1 MHRGSERKEPIME
14 RRKDSKGR
22 VLKKGESERKDG
34 RYQYRYNDAFGAR
47 KTVYANGLNELR
59 DLEKR
64 IEKDIGDGIDYSKGQ
79 MTVYELV
86 ERYLSLKQ
94 GVRYN
99 TRIGYNFVSNILGKE
114 PFSRLKVSNVKVSD
128 AQKWIIKMYNDGK
141 GYSTLSS
148 ICGVVKP
155 AFQMACNEDVIRKN
169 PFDFKITDVV
179 PNNSKK
185 REALTEDEQIEWLS
199 FIKND
204 KTYCKYYDEFVV
216 LLNTGMRVSEFC
228 GLTSKDLDFNNRKIN
243 VDHQLVRE
251 RNGKYYVEKTK
262 TQAGCR
268 FIPMTNEVFQSL
280 KRIIE
285 NRPKLKIEPFV
296 DGYTGFILVDKN
308 GNPKIALHIENE
320 IRWSLKKYK
329 KLFPNK
335 PPIIVTPHVLRH
347 TFCTNMINA
356 GMDAKKLQYLMGH
369 SDVSTTLNIYTHM
382 GYEKASEQMLKIYE
396 NAN

>member
-1 MHRGSERKEPIME
+1 ME

-199 FIKND
+199 FVKND

>member
-1 MHRGSERKEPIME
+1 ME

-34 RYQYRYNDAFGAR
+34 RYQYRYNDVFGTR

-59 DLEKR
+59 DLEKQ

-99 TRIGYNFVSNILGKE
+99 TRIGYNFVSNILRKE
-114 PFSRLKVSNVKVSD
+114 PFSRLKVSNVKMSD

-141 GYSTLSS
+141 GYSTLAS

-155 AFQMACNEDVIRKN
+155 AFQMACNEDAIRKN

-320 IRWSLKKYK
+320 IRWSLEKYK

-382 GYEKASEQMLKIYE
+382 GYEKASEQMLRIYE

>member
-1 MHRGSERKEPIME
+1 ME

-141 GYSTLSS
+141 EYSTLSP

>member
-1 MHRGSERKEPIME
+1 
-14 RRKDSKGR
+14 
-22 VLKKGESERKDG
+22 
-34 RYQYRYNDAFGAR
+34 
-47 KTVYANGLNELR
+47 
-59 DLEKR
+59 
-64 IEKDIGDGIDYSKGQ
+64 
-79 MTVYELV
+79 
-86 ERYLSLKQ
+86 
-94 GVRYN
+94 
-99 TRIGYNFVSNILGKE
+99 
-114 PFSRLKVSNVKVSD
+114 
-128 AQKWIIKMYNDGK
+128 
-141 GYSTLSS
+141 
-148 ICGVVKP
+148 
-155 AFQMACNEDVIRKN
+155 
-169 PFDFKITDVV
+169 
-179 PNNSKK
+179 
-185 REALTEDEQIEWLS
+185 
-199 FIKND
+199 
-204 KTYCKYYDEFVV
+204 
-216 LLNTGMRVSEFC
+216 MRVSEFC

-251 RNGKYYVEKTK
+251 RNGKYYVEKIK

>member
-1 MHRGSERKEPIME
+1 ME

-59 DLEKR
+59 ELEKQ

-128 AQKWIIKMYNDGK
+128 AQKWIIKMYNNGK

>member
-1 MHRGSERKEPIME
+1 ME

-216 LLNTGMRVSEFC
+216 LLNTGMRVSELC

>member
-1 MHRGSERKEPIME
+1 ME

-382 GYEKASEQMLKIYE
+382 GYQKASEQMLKIYE

>member
-1 MHRGSERKEPIME
+1 ME

-22 VLKKGESERKDG
+22 VLRKGESERKDG

-94 GVRYN
+94 GMRYN

>member
-1 MHRGSERKEPIME
+1 ME

-34 RYQYRYNDAFGAR
+34 RYQYRYNDAFGTR
-47 KTVYANGLNELR
+47 KTVYANDLNELR
-59 DLEKR
+59 ELEKR

-99 TRIGYNFVSNILGKE
+99 TRIGYNFVSNLLRKE
-114 PFSRLKVSNVKVSD
+114 PFSRLKVSNVKMSD

-141 GYSTLSS
+141 GYSTLAS

-155 AFQMACNEDVIRKN
+155 AFQMACNEDAIRKN

-320 IRWSLKKYK
+320 IRWSLEKYK

-356 GMDAKKLQYLMGH
+356 GMDAKRLQYLMGH

>member
-1 MHRGSERKEPIME
+1 ME

-34 RYQYRYNDAFGAR
+34 RYQYRYNDVFGTR

-59 DLEKR
+59 DLEKQ

-99 TRIGYNFVSNILGKE
+99 TRIGYNFVSNLLRKE
-114 PFSRLKVSNVKVSD
+114 PFSRLKVSNVKMSD
-128 AQKWIIKMYNDGK
+128 VQKWIIKMYNDGK
-141 GYSTLSS
+141 GYSTLAS

-155 AFQMACNEDVIRKN
+155 AFQMACNEDAIRKN

-320 IRWSLKKYK
+320 IRWSLEKYK

-356 GMDAKKLQYLMGH
+356 GMDAKRLQYLMGH

-382 GYEKASEQMLKIYE
+382 GYEKASEQMLRIYE

>member
-1 MHRGSERKEPIME
+1 ME

-99 TRIGYNFVSNILGKE
+99 TRIGYNFVSNILWKE

>member
-1 MHRGSERKEPIME
+1 ME

-356 GMDAKKLQYLMGH
+356 GMDAKRLQYLMGH

>member
-1 MHRGSERKEPIME
+1 ME

-22 VLKKGESERKDG
+22 VLKKGENERKDG
-34 RYQYRYNDAFGAR
+34 RYQYRYNDAFGTR

-59 DLEKR
+59 DLEKQ

-185 REALTEDEQIEWLS
+185 REALTEDEQTEWLS

>member
-1 MHRGSERKEPIME
+1 ME

-22 VLKKGESERKDG
+22 VLKKGENERKDG

-59 DLEKR
+59 ELEKQ

-114 PFSRLKVSNVKVSD
+114 PFSRLKVSNVKMSD

-141 GYSTLSS
+141 GYSTLAS

-155 AFQMACNEDVIRKN
+155 AFQMACNEDAIRKN

-320 IRWSLKKYK
+320 IRWSLEKYK

-356 GMDAKKLQYLMGH
+356 GMDAKRLQYLMGH

-382 GYEKASEQMLKIYE
+382 GYEKASEQMLRIYE

>member
-1 MHRGSERKEPIME
+1 ME

-22 VLKKGESERKDG
+22 VLKKGEDERKDG
-34 RYQYRYNDAFGAR
+34 RYQYRYNDAFGTR

-59 DLEKR
+59 ELEKQ
-64 IEKDIGDGIDYSKGQ
+64 IEKDIGDGIDFSKGQ

-228 GLTSKDLDFNNRKIN
+228 GLTSKDLDFNNKKIN

>member
-1 MHRGSERKEPIME
+1 ME

-22 VLKKGESERKDG
+22 VLRKGESERKDG

-99 TRIGYNFVSNILGKE
+99 TRIGYNFVSNMLGKE

>member
-1 MHRGSERKEPIME
+1 ME

-64 IEKDIGDGIDYSKGQ
+64 IEKDIGDGINYSKGQ

>member
-1 MHRGSERKEPIME
+1 ME

-86 ERYLSLKQ
+86 KRYLSLKQ

-128 AQKWIIKMYNDGK
+128 VQKWIIKMYNDGK

-204 KTYCKYYDEFVV
+204 KTYCKYNDEFVV

-268 FIPMTNEVFQSL
+268 FIPMTNGVFQSL

>member
-1 MHRGSERKEPIME
+1 ME

-382 GYEKASEQMLKIYE
+382 GYEMASEQMLKIYE

>member
-1 MHRGSERKEPIME
+1 ME

-34 RYQYRYNDAFGAR
+34 RYQYRYNDAFGTR
-47 KTVYANGLNELR
+47 KTVYANDLNELR
-59 DLEKR
+59 ELEKR

-99 TRIGYNFVSNILGKE
+99 TRIGYNFVSNLLRKE
-114 PFSRLKVSNVKVSD
+114 PFSRLKVSNVKMSD

-141 GYSTLSS
+141 GYSTLAS

-155 AFQMACNEDVIRKN
+155 AFQMACNEDAIRKN

-320 IRWSLKKYK
+320 IRWSLEKYK

-356 GMDAKKLQYLMGH
+356 GMDAKRLQYLMGH

-382 GYEKASEQMLKIYE
+382 GYEKASEQMLRIYE

>member
-1 MHRGSERKEPIME
+1 ME

-86 ERYLSLKQ
+86 KRYLSLKQ

-128 AQKWIIKMYNDGK
+128 VQKWIIKMYNDGK

-204 KTYCKYYDEFVV
+204 KTYCKYNDEFVV
-216 LLNTGMRVSEFC
+216 LLNTGMRVSKFC

-268 FIPMTNEVFQSL
+268 FIPMTNGVFQSL

>member
-1 MHRGSERKEPIME
+1 M
-14 RRKDSKGR
+14 
-22 VLKKGESERKDG
+22 
-34 RYQYRYNDAFGAR
+34 
-47 KTVYANGLNELR
+47 
-59 DLEKR
+59 
-64 IEKDIGDGIDYSKGQ
+64 
-79 MTVYELV
+79 
-86 ERYLSLKQ
+86 
-94 GVRYN
+94 
-99 TRIGYNFVSNILGKE
+99 
-114 PFSRLKVSNVKVSD
+114 SD

>member
-1 MHRGSERKEPIME
+1 ME

-34 RYQYRYNDAFGAR
+34 RYQYRYNDAFGTR

>member
-1 MHRGSERKEPIME
+1 ME

-22 VLKKGESERKDG
+22 VLKKGENERKDG
-34 RYQYRYNDAFGAR
+34 RYQYRYNDAFGTR
-47 KTVYANGLNELR
+47 KTVYANDLNELR
-59 DLEKR
+59 ELEKQ

>member
-1 MHRGSERKEPIME
+1 ME

-34 RYQYRYNDAFGAR
+34 RYQYRYNDVFGTR

-59 DLEKR
+59 DLEKQ

-99 TRIGYNFVSNILGKE
+99 TRIGYNFVSNLLRKE
-114 PFSRLKVSNVKVSD
+114 PFSRLKVSNVKMPD
-128 AQKWIIKMYNDGK
+128 DQKWIIKMYNDGK
-141 GYSTLSS
+141 GYSTLAS

-155 AFQMACNEDVIRKN
+155 AFQMVCNEDAIRKN

-185 REALTEDEQIEWLS
+185 REALIEDEQIEWLS

-280 KRIIE
+280 KRIME

-320 IRWSLKKYK
+320 IRWSLEKYK

-335 PPIIVTPHVLRH
+335 SPIIVTPHVLRH

-356 GMDAKKLQYLMGH
+356 GMEAKKLQYLMGH